1 LSYEEIIMRNA
12 INQFVPTTTAPQSGT
27 AFDEGLRRHMLRIY
41 AYMTGGLVIT
51 GLVAY
56 FVGTTPALYEPI
68 FSTPLQWVVIFA
80 PLMFVLVFSFSI
92 NAISAPVAQA
102 LFWAF
107 CATMG
112 LSLSVVF
119 LIYTGASIARTFF
132 IAAAMFGAMSLYG
145 YTTKSNLTRFGSFLI
160 MGLVGVL
167 IAFVANIFLNSSAL
181 HYAISFIGILVFLG
195 LTAWDT
201 QTIKEQYAQST
212 ETGDSQ
218 KLAVLG
224 ALSLYLN
231 FVNLFQLLLSF
242 TGQRQE

>member
-1 LSYEEIIMRNA
+1 MRNA
-12 INQFVPTTTAPQSGT
+12 INQFVPTVTAPQSGT

-41 AYMTGGLVIT
+41 GYMSGGLAIT
-51 GLVAY
+51 GIVAY
-56 FVGTTPALYEPI
+56 LVGTTPALYEPI
-68 FSTPLQWVVIFA
+68 FTTPLQWVVIFA
-80 PLMFVLVFSFSI
+80 PLLFIVVFSFSI
-92 NAISAPVAQA
+92 DAIPTPMAQA

-107 CATMG
+107 SATMG

-119 LIYTGASIARTFF
+119 LAYTEASIAQTFF

-145 YTTKSNLTRFGSFLI
+145 YTTRTDLTRFGSFLI

-167 IAFVANIFLNSSAL
+167 IAFVANLFLGSDTL
-181 HYAISFIGILVFLG
+181 HHAISLVGILVFLG

-201 QTIKEQYAQST
+201 QTIKAQYAQST

-231 FVNLFQLLLSF
+231 FINLFQLLLSF